1 MKLIIINAFLLLNFS
16 NLYSTGYKNNNWI
29 EYKPQKK
36 RTEKKERL
44 IWNEE
49 LEHLYQQAK
58 NSLIK
63 EDQTPAKILIMMQDI
78 NQELANGLTRE
89 QISSHLQKDR
99 NKAQKASEV
108 LSKMKIDYL
117 LN

>member
-36 RTEKKERL
+36 STNTKTRL
-44 IWNEE
+44 TWNEE
-49 LEHLYQQAK
+49 LERLFQQAK

-63 EDQTPAKILIMMQDI
+63 EDQTPAKILKKMKDI
-78 NQELANGLTRE
+78 NEELAQNLTRN
-89 QISSHLQKDR
+89 QISSHLQKDK
-99 NKAQKASEV
+99 NKAKIADDV
-108 LSKMKIDYL
+108 LQKMKIDYL